1 MIPYCARLFGL
12 IHDHSLIWND
22 TSVGPTAALD
32 QSCSSSAQH
41 LLLPAT
47 LRRVSR
53 MGKRYQDFLGDVN
66 EAERDLVQMMKNM
79 WQKTRPK

>member
-1 MIPYCARLFGL
+1 
-12 IHDHSLIWND
+12 
-22 TSVGPTAALD
+22 
-32 QSCSSSAQH
+32 
-41 LLLPAT
+41 
-47 LRRVSR
+47 